1 MVFAR
6 LLLFPFSHL
15 MGFLATLSLQPSD
28 QEFFFFFFFFF
39 FLNLAS
45 MFDSASFN
53 LCSEVHSGRN
63 LLLYLIVKVPSL

>member
-28 QEFFFFFFFFF
+28 QDKF

-45 MFDSASFN
+45 TFDSASFN
-53 LCSEVHSGRN
+53 LCSEAHSGRN

>member
-1 MVFAR
+1 MVFAC

-28 QEFFFFFFFFF
+28 QDMF

-45 MFDSASFN
+45 TFDSASFN
-53 LCSEVHSGRN
+53 LCSEAHSGRN

>member
-28 QEFFFFFFFFF
+28 QDFFFFF

-45 MFDSASFN
+45 TFDSASFN
-53 LCSEVHSGRN
+53 LRSEAHSGRN

>member
-28 QEFFFFFFFFF
+28 QDIF

-45 MFDSASFN
+45 TFDSASFN
-53 LCSEVHSGRN
+53 LCSEAHSGRN

>member
-28 QEFFFFFFFFF
+28 QDMF

-45 MFDSASFN
+45 TFDSASFN
-53 LCSEVHSGRN
+53 LCSEAHSGRN